1 MNVRDIM
8 AEESSAIVKE
18 LVEKYDSLG
27 MRATGQWERRLQTF
41 IAWQEGK
48 IIAKIVGEDYTYYM
62 QHGRKDGKLPPIRAI
77 EAWIQAKGIQPIEK
91 KMKIS
96 SLAFAIAH
104 KIGQMGTRR
113 FQNNGKPEFIDD
125 VITPERIQSI
135 IDKVGEGYI
144 IQFSSDIIKIIEEIQ
159 NVA

>member
-1 MNVRDIM
+1 
-8 AEESSAIVKE
+8 
-18 LVEKYDSLG
+18 
-27 MRATGQWERRLQTF
+27 
-41 IAWQEGK
+41 
-48 IIAKIVGEDYTYYM
+48 
-62 QHGRKDGKLPPIRAI
+62 
-77 EAWIQAKGIQPIEK
+77 
-91 KMKIS
+91 
-96 SLAFAIAH
+96 
-104 KIGQMGTRR
+104 MGTRR